1 MTQDVSKMGV
11 MSVANV
17 TFAFVEAGGSLLSSA
32 EAVRFSAIAANAAKT
47 RVVEVEIYF
56 LLIVGIKFAGIGTK
70 DARGVKNIQ
79 NFVAAYNVALRGARG
94 SANHCA

>member
-1 MTQDVSKMGV
+1 M
-11 MSVANV
+11 
-17 TFAFVEAGGSLLSSA
+17 LSSA
-32 EAVRFSAIAANAAKT
+32 EAVRFKATAVNAAKT
-47 RVVEVEIYF
+47 KVVEVEIYF

-79 NFVAAYNVALRGARG
+79 YFVAPHNVALRGAKG